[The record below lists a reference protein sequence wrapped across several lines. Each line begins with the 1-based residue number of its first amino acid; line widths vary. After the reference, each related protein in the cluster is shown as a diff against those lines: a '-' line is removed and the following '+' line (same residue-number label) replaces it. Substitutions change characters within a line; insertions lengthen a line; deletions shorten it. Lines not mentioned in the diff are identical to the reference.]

1 MKVIR
6 GSFRV
11 FSLIAIAGLVG
22 ATSAQAIP
30 VQVAE
35 APMNDLAL
43 TVSAVNSATQSLY
56 VNIYE
61 LSSPDIADALIARIK
76 AGVHVEII
84 EEGQPVGGMST
95 ASRGI
100 QSEIVQAMQA
110 AGNGDKLYEMSSKAS
125 SAKRRF
131 RFDHAKYM
139 VIDGQSLLIG
149 SENYSPTGNPQPS
162 TVGNRGW
169 EVLISDASLTQEFR
183 AIFTKDSDVSQGD
196 LLDLVSSKLYGQE
209 MAFLA
214 VANSS
219 KQIYSGE
226 YINTAPTF
234 DASTIVKFTSPDT
247 SLSGLKNLLDQAT
260 TSIDIQQ
267 MSFDSEFKSAGGNSP
282 LLDSVLAAAKRG
294 VKIRVLLNDDAVFE
308 HASHP
313 TPSKNLATIDVLT
326 QAGISARTA
335 NLKAMGVDYIHNKG
349 VLVDGNKTLISSIN
363 WTENAVT
370 HNRET
375 AVVITS
381 ADIFNHYE
389 TLFNSDWQVSDGQ
402 LHSSVL
408 QLAALD
414 AQPAIAASACP
425 DTLNVVADFQT
436 IRASDPDALG
446 FSELSGT
453 KLNVAMSRS
462 ADTRGCVMV
471 SNDDITIGSGK
482 STGKKLFLEIRTK
495 ADGSHT
501 IIFEGY
507 TSKGKLFSVRANTT
521 RVRVTGKYTCDVYDG
536 SGPNREDIGDA
547 ILTLAN

>member
-1 MKVIR
+1 MTRVCT
-6 GSFRV
+6 GNFRI
-11 FSLIAIAGLVG
+11 FSLITFAVLVG
-22 ATSAQAIP
+22 ASTAHAIP

-43 TVSAVNSATQSLY
+43 TVSAVQSATKSLY

-61 LSSPDIADALIARIK
+61 LSSPDIADALMARIK

-100 QSEIVQAMQA
+100 QSEIVQAMQS
-110 AGNGDKLYEMSSKAS
+110 AGNGDKLYEMTSAAS
-125 SAKRRF
+125 GAKRRF

-139 VIDGQSLLIG
+139 VIDDQSLLIG
-149 SENYSPTGNPQPS
+149 SENYSPTGNPQPN

-169 EVLISDASLTQEFR
+169 EVLISDVALTQEFR

-209 MAFLA
+209 MAFLNLP
-214 VANSS
+214 NSS

-226 YINTAPTF
+226 FVNSAPTF
-234 DASTIVKFTSPDT
+234 DASSIVKFTSPDT

-260 TSIDIQQ
+260 KSIDIQQ
-267 MSFDSEFKSAGGNSP
+267 MSFDSDFKSAGGSSP
-282 LLDSVLAAAKRG
+282 LLDSVIAAAKRG
-294 VKIRVLLNDDAVFE
+294 VQVRVLLNDDAVFA

-313 TPSKNLATIDVLT
+313 TPSKNLATIGVLN

-389 TLFNSDWQVSDGQ
+389 QLFNNDWQVSATK
-402 LHSSVL
+402 VL
-408 QLAALD
+408 MSALD
-414 AQPAIAASACP
+414 SEPTIATSACP
-425 DTLNVVADFQT
+425 DSLNVTADFQT

-453 KLNVAMSRS
+453 KLNVAMTRS
-462 ADTRGCVMV
+462 ADTRGCVLV
-471 SNDDITIGSGK
+471 SDDDVTINSSK
-482 STGKKLFLEIRTK
+482 NTGKKLFLEIRTK

-521 RVRVTGKYTCDVYDG
+521 RARLTGKYGCDVFDG
-536 SGPNREDIGDA
+536 SGPNRENIGDA
-547 ILTLAN
+547 TLTLAN